1 MRLRAPAVPL
11 ITVDPY
17 FSVWS
22 PADRLTD
29 TDTTHWTGRP
39 NTLLGYADID
49 GERYRFMGK
58 DDSTPAM
65 TQTRLDVTALSTTY
79 TFRAAGIELTA
90 IFTTPLLL
98 SDPDILSR
106 PVSYLE
112 VITSPTDGEEHAVTL
127 TLLASEELCLDRKGQ
142 DALDTRSVT
151 TSSGI
156 PLARM
161 GSKTQ
166 PILSREGDDIRI
178 DWGYF
183 YMGARDGE
191 TAFLSRDGMTFAVC
205 TAQTDGDSLFLFA
218 YDAVKDVEYFGRPL
232 EAVWRQGGKD
242 ILTVIDEAEEQYFD
256 LVSRCEAFSDR
267 LFCQAVRAGGEK
279 YAEILELAFR
289 QSINA
294 HKAVLDPNGE
304 LLWISK
310 ECYSNGCAAT
320 VDVSYPSIPLYLLY
334 NPELV
339 KGMMRPIIT
348 FAESD
353 AWVYDF
359 APHDCGRYPKVNGE
373 RYAKNNPDGEMP
385 VEECGNMLVMAA
397 AVTVAE
403 SDASFA
409 MEHIDLYETWVKY
422 LIENGDDPANQL
434 CTDDFAGHLAHN
446 CNLSVKAIMGIAG
459 LGIIHK
465 YAGNDDKYEQYMA
478 IARRMAEGWVKRAMN
493 PDGSFRLAFDREG
506 SWSMKYNMI
515 WDKLFGTK
523 LFPAWVYASEN
534 AASLRHRNAFGLPLD
549 VRSAYTKSD
558 WLIWTAALA
567 PDREDFEAFAADLW
581 NAYNAMPERVPL
593 TDWYWTNSSNQVVYH
608 RIPEDQHP
616 VGFQNR
622 TVIGGV
628 FAKLLAYTG
637 KMDAGL

>member
-11 ITVDPY
+11 ITIDPY

-22 PADRLTD
+22 ESEKLTD
-29 TDTTHWTGRP
+29 VTTTHWTGRP

-58 DDSTPAM
+58 DDDTPAM

-79 TFRAAGIELTA
+79 TFTAAVIEMTA
-90 IFTTPLLL
+90 IFTSPLLP
-98 SDPDILSR
+98 SDVDLMSR

-112 VITSPTDGEEHAVTL
+112 VVTTPTDGEEHAVTL

-142 DALDTRSVT
+142 LEVVT
-151 TSSGI
+151 ETTATKYGL
-156 PLARM
+156 PLCKM
-161 GSKTQ
+161 GSKDQ
-166 PILSREGDDIRI
+166 PVLGRDGDDVRI

-183 YMGARDGE
+183 YMGAADGE
-191 TAFLSRDGMTFAVC
+191 PSFETRDGMTFACV
-205 TAQTDGDSLFLFA
+205 TVPTDGDTLFLLA
-218 YDAVKDVEYFGRPL
+218 YDAVKDIEYFGQHL
-232 EAVWRQGGKD
+232 DAVWRRDGKD
-242 ILTVIDEAEEQYFD
+242 ILSAIDDAEEQYFD
-256 LVSRCEAFSDR
+256 LVSDCETFSDR
-267 LFCQAVRAGGEK
+267 LFCQAVRAGGEQ
-279 YAEILELAFR
+279 YAEILELAYR
-289 QSINA
+289 QSVAA

-339 KGMMRPIIT
+339 KGMMRPIIS

-359 APHDCGRYPKVNGE
+359 APHDCGRYHKVNGE

-403 SDASFA
+403 GDASFA
-409 MEHIDLYETWVKY
+409 MEHIDLFETWVRY

-434 CTDDFAGHLAHN
+434 CTDDFAGHMAHN
-446 CNLSVKAIMGIAG
+446 CNLSVKAVMGIAG

-465 YAGNDDKYEQYMA
+465 YAGNTDKYEQYIA
-478 IARRMAEGWVKRAMN
+478 IARRMAEGWVRRAMN

-506 SWSMKYNMI
+506 SWSMKYNMV
-515 WDKLFGTK
+515 WDKLFGTN

-534 AASLRHRNAFGLPLD
+534 AANLRHRAPFGLPLD

-558 WLIWTAALA
+558 WLVWTATLA
-567 PDREDFEAFAADLW
+567 PDRTDFETFVGDLW
-581 NAYNAMPERVPL
+581 RAYNVMPERVPL
-593 TDWYWTNSSNQVVYH
+593 TDWYWANSSNQVVYH
-608 RIPEDQHP
+608 RIPADQHP
-616 VGFQNR
+616 VGFRNR

-628 FAKLLAYTG
+628 FIKLLEYTG
-637 KMDAGL
+637 KMIVR